1 MIKRVIKE
9 KIQAEKEKI
18 RGMERG
24 KALEYI
30 WNYYKIP
37 IVGIAV
43 FLFLLVYFIHG
54 FLNRP
59 EDPLLHITWINC
71 YDDVS
76 EKSGFYRDFKEY
88 APFSE
93 EGSVIFD
100 TNAFFNLEKER
111 DYSNTYFQKTVAYL
125 EAGTTDALIC
135 QKTNLMGIAKGKRVL
150 NLEDDSAKEIYR
162 EYQERAVFFTTE
174 EGEEI
179 PVGIDISDS
188 PLIKGMNSYKEDGCY
203 LCVSAYTERVD
214 NVKVFL
220 DYLFLQDQD

>member
-1 MIKRVIKE
+1 MIKE

-18 RGMERG
+18 RGMERE
-24 KALEYI
+24 KALEYV

-37 IVGIAV
+37 IVGILV
-43 FLFLLVYFIHG
+43 FLFLLVYFLHAL
-54 FLNRP
+54 LNRP
-59 EDPLLHITWINC
+59 EDPLVHITLVNC

-76 EKSGFYRDFKEY
+76 EKSGFYKNFQEY
-88 APFSE
+88 ADFHE

-100 TNAFFNLEKER
+100 ANAFFNLENER

-135 QKTNLMGIAKGKRVL
+135 QKSNLMGIARGKRVL
-150 NLEDDSAKEIYR
+150 NLEDGPAKEIYR
-162 EYQERAVFFTTE
+162 QYRERIVFFTTE
-174 EGEEI
+174 EGEEV

-188 PLIKGMNSYKEDGCY
+188 PRIEEMNSYKEDGCY

-214 NVKVFL
+214 QVKVFL
-220 DYLFLQDQD
+220 DYLFLQGQ